1 MVKRFF
7 NVGSIFYC
15 CTAVLQ
21 LARLSRT
28 YGVSIFIDYC
38 TAPATRRKVEGE
50 ERDIQ
55 LINMN
60 EASSCLACFE
70 DGLHLGA

>member
-1 MVKRFF
+1 MQGGGTGRRYDE
-7 NVGSIFYC
+7 VGM
-15 CTAVLQ
+15 LM
-21 LARLSRT
+21 SRT

-38 TAPATRRKVEGE
+38 TAPATQRKVEGE

-60 EASSCLACFE
+60 EASSCLA
-70 DGLHLGA
+70 